1 MDNLDTLIAAV
12 EELLELALEVDA
24 VNAGIANLTDET
36 AAEDVIALQEAY
48 DALNDEQKTYI
59 EGTDKLAAAVKAA
72 EVELVNDA
80 IADLTDDSDKATVLA
95 IKKAYDALDAD
106 QKALVTDYA
115 KLEAAVKAV
124 SAPKTGDTTPVAL
137 LGTMMILSML
147 AAAALVI
154 KTKKQKI

>member
-1 MDNLDTLIAAV
+1 MSSYEA
-12 EELLELALEVDA
+12 LA
-24 VNAGIANLTDET
+24 GT
-36 AAEDVIALQEAY
+36 Y
-48 DALNDEQKTYI
+48 DALTGEQRT
-59 EGTDKLAAAVKAA
+59 
-72 EVELVNDA
+72 
-80 IADLTDDSDKATVLA
+80 
-95 IKKAYDALDAD
+95 
-106 QKALVTDYA
+106 LVTNYA